1 MSVRD
6 SFRDAFIQT
15 AEQRHGRVATL
26 LERVTD
32 PPQAGGA
39 RQSRIADGGSELRAI
54 ASELHCL
61 SGEAAML
68 DYARVAD
75 LARVAERA
83 ARAGEL
89 ASLRRL
95 VGELAAAIRALQPG
109 ADAR

>member
-26 LERVTD
+26 LEGSD
-32 PPQAGGA
+32 GA
-39 RQSRIADGGSELRAI
+39 ELRAI

-83 ARAGEL
+83 ARAGERT
-89 ASLRRL
+89 SLRRL
-95 VGELAAAIRALQPG
+95 VGELAAAIRALHPG
-109 ADAR
+109 ADGR